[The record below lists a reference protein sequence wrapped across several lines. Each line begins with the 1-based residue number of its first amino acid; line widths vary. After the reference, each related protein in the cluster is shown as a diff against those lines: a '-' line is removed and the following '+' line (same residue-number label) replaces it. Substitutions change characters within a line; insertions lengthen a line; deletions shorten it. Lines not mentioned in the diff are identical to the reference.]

1 MKLSVKDIKKCIYH
15 YMYRCIHVF
24 CFTSTFQLYILLT
37 LLFLIP
43 ICSEFNSA
51 SYIYVIE
58 KYQLDMMKSLRQVNV
73 DHYHVGWY
81 QSSDVGNFLSLPLL
95 ESQFHY
101 QTSIEE
107 SVVLIFGKCY
117 CYLLSINISNN
128 KSCSHFELLSYKNL
142 PLKKSL

>member
-1 MKLSVKDIKKCIYH
+1 MQFNV
-15 YMYRCIHVF
+15 
-24 CFTSTFQLYILLT
+24 LYYEANQQT
-37 LLFLIP
+37 LFLFI
-43 ICSEFNSA
+43 F
-51 SYIYVIE
+51 IE

-107 SVVLIFGKCY
+107 SVVLIFG
-117 CYLLSINISNN
+117 
-128 KSCSHFELLSYKNL
+128 
-142 PLKKSL
+142 

>member
-1 MKLSVKDIKKCIYH
+1 MVNYC
-15 YMYRCIHVF
+15 
-24 CFTSTFQLYILLT
+24 T
-37 LLFLIP
+37 LIIGIIFL
-43 ICSEFNSA
+43 
-51 SYIYVIE
+51 E

-107 SVVLIFGKCY
+107 SIVLIFG
-117 CYLLSINISNN
+117 
-128 KSCSHFELLSYKNL
+128 
-142 PLKKSL
+142 

>member
-1 MKLSVKDIKKCIYH
+1 MFNFPPTLDIH
-15 YMYRCIHVF
+15 LV
-24 CFTSTFQLYILLT
+24 QLPWIARLR
-37 LLFLIP
+37 I
-43 ICSEFNSA
+43 
-51 SYIYVIE
+51 IYVYLICCICVTE

-107 SVVLIFGKCY
+107 SVVLIFGRCY
-117 CYLLSINISNN
+117 SV
-128 KSCSHFELLSYKNL
+128 
-142 PLKKSL
+142 KKKKI

>member
-1 MKLSVKDIKKCIYH
+1 MSKSQIKCTRFKTNFIFVY
-15 YMYRCIHVF
+15 F
-24 CFTSTFQLYILLT
+24 
-37 LLFLIP
+37 
-43 ICSEFNSA
+43 
-51 SYIYVIE
+51 IE

-107 SVVLIFGKCY
+107 SVVLIFGKY
-117 CYLLSINISNN
+117 Y
-128 KSCSHFELLSYKNL
+128 
-142 PLKKSL
+142 

>member
-1 MKLSVKDIKKCIYH
+1 
-15 YMYRCIHVF
+15 
-24 CFTSTFQLYILLT
+24 
-37 LLFLIP
+37 
-43 ICSEFNSA
+43 
-51 SYIYVIE
+51 
-58 KYQLDMMKSLRQVNV
+58 MMKSLRQVNV

-117 CYLLSINISNN
+117 WSV
-128 KSCSHFELLSYKNL
+128 
-142 PLKKSL
+142 LKTSKHIKL